1 MINNLRTKNKIS
13 RIDKG
18 NIDNPILTDSF
29 LGIYIKHL
37 DLFERIDINLLDLE
51 DIYQR
56 LVSYNEF
63 SEWKIESSDDPTYE
77 FLNNNLAVLTVKN
90 DLKKYFTVLTEDT
103 FYKTLESK
111 RITFVFFYLP
121 CK

>member
-1 MINNLRTKNKIS
+1 MITYFYKKEDEKYQEFQIFASNKSNN
-13 RIDKG
+13 G
-18 NIDNPILTDSF
+18 V
-29 LGIYIKHL
+29 
-37 DLFERIDINLLDLE
+37 LF
-51 DIYQR
+51 IYQR